1 MSVFDTAID
10 LSEVKFSEW
19 GKYIGN
25 GYRSC
30 HYTTD
35 AERNGQIILFGYDV
49 NGNPQTF
56 ICPHRSHIKYN
67 VKYPTRE
74 TDIFGRYVET
84 RTFANSNLRKKY
96 LESCNGALNIVECL
110 SPEREFLHKMFDH
123 VALDPT
129 FNTQP
134 LRVHTL
140 DIETE
145 MSATFEFPKTARN
158 KINMFTI
165 HDSKTDKFYTWTIG
179 DCEVDFKEKPL
190 CDMPKDKFVIFK
202 FNGDE
207 KRMLLHFL
215 DWYEENLPDV
225 ILQFNGRAFDVPY
238 LTNRIERILGNPRN
252 IGTDTLSQVT
262 RRLSPIGRVRVK
274 ENNRNNERANKQA
287 EILVDIAGVFLSD
300 ALELYRDK
308 FKIKNPLDGG
318 HGLSNIGEAEGLG
331 RKIEH
336 VGSIKDLYLQD
347 FQKFYEY
354 NVRDVDLLK
363 RLDDKCKM
371 TALARLITSF
381 GLSDYNLIYSSIG
394 YLIGSLVMFARTQMG
409 GKIFSSYK
417 ATEDMNEKYEGAF
430 VFEPIPGV
438 YRDGIAVVD
447 YNSLY
452 PSTIRATNISPETY
466 IGKISRYP
474 IGNDLFAFKSEEAID
489 LRTATENKFYLLGA
503 NNQQKTISRKEL
515 DELLNTKCIF
525 TRNNTLFLKHSVK
538 KGVIAEWCAHFFNLR
553 KATKKEMA
561 KLEKRLYK
569 NEVPENEI
577 PKVKEM
583 IENLDSRQQALKIM
597 INSIYGIIG
606 TAYSPIYNIHMA
618 QTITRTGKFCNIS
631 AAQHVADVFNE
642 KFGKT
647 FALPPPPNLRD
658 IVGNNDRAYYICSGD
673 TDSSVSSTNIFIK
686 FPNIHKNNHIEKK
699 ISFGEFFQSLLD
711 EGRKIIHFKDYEL
724 IYCGDIEI
732 KTIGNKYSPIE
743 YVSRHKTTKHLVK
756 IIVKTDTKIDS
767 VIVTTDHICM
777 VYNQNHFF
785 ENTAAKDI
793 HIGQIVSVYDEKS
806 DNELVG
812 EIVSIEDQGTTAD
825 YVYDVEVNDKNHA
838 FYADNILIHNSQF
851 ISIRCVTDYF
861 RRTYNL
867 PTQMIDWPDEYKL
880 KLWQYMEDFV
890 ENDLNKFIQNL
901 VKEYYH
907 TENSEVLRYSLEYI
921 ADTGIYEAK
930 KHYGVR
936 KILAEGPEIVDKI
949 KYSGIELKKGNIP
962 PTVKEFLAAIYSGVL
977 RDNWNANNFK
987 NYLNQAYDRFIK
999 LNIDEISFWK
1009 GYGTERESV
1018 GFLEMAKGTTG
1029 IAKACTFYNQ
1039 LLENLG
1045 IGRKYE
1051 QILVGD
1057 KVRFLYVKPTNKYGI
1072 NVLAYKPDQY
1082 PEEFKNLFEID
1093 YETMWDKLIISP
1105 LKKFVIATGFPECDP
1120 RQMNLMDVDDL

>member
-35 AERNGQIILFGYDV
+35 ADRNGQIILFGYDV

-84 RTFANSNLRKKY
+84 RTFANSSLRKKY

-225 ILQFNGRAFDVPY
+225 ILQFNGRAFDIPY
-238 LTNRIERILGNPRN
+238 LTNRIERILGNPKN

-287 EILVDIAGVFLSD
+287 DILVDIAGVFLSD

-417 ATEDMNEKYEGAF
+417 ATDDVNEKYEGAF

-489 LRTATENKFYLLGA
+489 LRTATETKFYLLGA

-642 KFGKT
+642 KFGKA

-673 TDSSVSSTNIFIK
+673 TDS
-686 FPNIHKNNHIEKK
+686 
-699 ISFGEFFQSLLD
+699 
-711 EGRKIIHFKDYEL
+711 
-724 IYCGDIEI
+724 
-732 KTIGNKYSPIE
+732 
-743 YVSRHKTTKHLVK
+743 
-756 IIVKTDTKIDS
+756 
-767 VIVTTDHICM
+767 
-777 VYNQNHFF
+777 
-785 ENTAAKDI
+785 
-793 HIGQIVSVYDEKS
+793 
-806 DNELVG
+806 
-812 EIVSIEDQGTTAD
+812 
-825 YVYDVEVNDKNHA
+825 
-838 FYADNILIHNSQF
+838 QF

-867 PTQMIDWPDEYKL
+867 PAQMIDWPDEYKL
-880 KLWQYMEDFV
+880 KLWEYMEDFV

-987 NYLNQAYDRFIK
+987 NYLNHAYDRFIK